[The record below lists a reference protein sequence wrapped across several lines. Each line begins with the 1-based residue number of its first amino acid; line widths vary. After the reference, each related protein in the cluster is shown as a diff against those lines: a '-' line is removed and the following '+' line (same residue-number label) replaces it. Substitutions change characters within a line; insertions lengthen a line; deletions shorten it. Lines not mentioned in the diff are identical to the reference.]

1 MDRALNQIP
10 PFPTTSK
17 YGPGCGIEQIGTPRQ
32 IYFEPQTDFVADFI
46 GTINRVPSSLIANDK
61 GTSHHGPSVMF
72 RPEDVEI
79 VPVGQG
85 EMEGHVV
92 SCLFLGDRVRIV
104 LDVAATN
111 TVTIDLPARYTVE
124 IGQKLALVIAKKM
137 ALSCVE

>member
-1 MDRALNQIP
+1 M
-10 PFPTTSK
+10 
-17 YGPGCGIEQIGTPRQ
+17 
-32 IYFEPQTDFVADFI
+32 
-46 GTINRVPSSLIANDK
+46 
-61 GTSHHGPSVMF
+61 
-72 RPEDVEI
+72 
-79 VPVGQG
+79 PVGQG